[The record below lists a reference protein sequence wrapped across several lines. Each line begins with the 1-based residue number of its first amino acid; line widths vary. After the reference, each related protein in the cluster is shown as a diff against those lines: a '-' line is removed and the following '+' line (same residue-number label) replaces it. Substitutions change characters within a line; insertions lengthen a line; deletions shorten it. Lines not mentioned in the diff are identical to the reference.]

1 MFFLFE
7 KDSSKFCTFFSNKLE
22 VAYIIVHVVSNK
34 EHFHAI
40 NNACECTLFAACGF
54 VYFFFFA
61 ECGYTSPMMPFCKG
75 WMCKAEC
82 WTEAKLLVA
91 EVMEHRCM
99 KGGIKGWCYCRFCR

>member
-1 MFFLFE
+1 MRL
-7 KDSSKFCTFFSNKLE
+7 TTHAN
-22 VAYIIVHVVSNK
+22 VHYSRHVDLY
-34 EHFHAI
+34 
-40 NNACECTLFAACGF
+40 T
-54 VYFFFFA
+54 FFFA

-91 EVMEHRCM
+91 EVMEHKCM